1 MNPLVTVDELAAMYN
16 RRGVAVVDV
25 RWYLADPARGR
36 LEYDKAHL
44 PGAVFVDLHTQLAG
58 GPGGG
63 RHPLP
68 IVGDFTVLLGRLGM
82 GPEST
87 VVVYDD
93 MGGAIAGRL
102 WWMLRSI
109 GHARVVVL
117 DGGYSA
123 WIAAGQPVTADVP
136 AIDSRSYPPVG
147 AWTGTVTADD
157 VAESVAAGGTVID
170 ARAAERYRGETEPID
185 PRAGH
190 IPGARNL
197 PHLDNLAADGTH
209 RSPTELTDRFDN
221 VGDEPIVYC
230 GSGVTACHDLLA
242 MEIAGVTGGR
252 LYPGSWSEWSSAA
265 ERPVDISS
273 GH

>member
-1 MNPLVTVDELAAMYN
+1 MSPLVTVEELAAMYA
-16 RRGVAVVDV
+16 RHGVAVCDV
-25 RWYLADPARGR
+25 RWYLADPDRGR
-36 LEYDKAHL
+36 LEYDRAHL

-68 IVGDFTVLLGRLGM
+68 IVDDFTLLLGRLGI

-87 VVVYDD
+87 VAVYDN
-93 MGGAIAGRL
+93 MGGAIAARL

-109 GHARVVVL
+109 GHERVAVL

-123 WIAAGQPVTADVP
+123 WVAADQPVSAEIPET
-136 AIDSRSYPPVG
+136 DSRSYPPVG
-147 AWTGTVTADD
+147 SWTGTVTADG
-157 VAESVAAGGTVID
+157 VAESVAAGGMLID

-197 PHLDNLAADGTH
+197 PHLDNLSADGTH
-209 RSPTELTDRFDN
+209 RSPTDLAERFDGL
-221 VGDEPIVYC
+221 GDQPIVYC

-242 MEIAGVTGGR
+242 MEIAGVTGGL
-252 LYPGSWSEWSSAA
+252 LYPGSWSEWSSDAG
-265 ERPVDISS
+265 RPVDVSP